1 VAEGP
6 AVTVDRADAA
16 AVAHAPLP
24 RRLRALFMAALAV
37 AVIAGA
43 ILLVNLWYLR
53 GTTQQLETFRLTQ
66 DALERLQSS
75 LLDAE
80 TGQRGYLLTGRPA
93 YLGPYESAKTAYPA
107 TMAVLTGFAVD
118 DFALAEGLAELQP
131 LIDEKM
137 AIIERTIDR
146 FQAKGDI
153 VPSDAGRETM
163 DRIRGVIARLRSHVA
178 EEIASTSAQSE
189 RRTIITFIAA
199 ALAAGLAVV
208 ALIVVFR
215 AVSVENRRRNL
226 AEESLRDRN
235 ELLGAVTEGTE
246 DWIFVKDRDGKLQL
260 VNRAVCLAF
269 GLEPAQLVGALP
281 EAYLTDPNEAAII
294 HGNDMRI
301 MASGV
306 GERIEQEITVHG
318 QRRTYVSTKTP
329 RRGADGRVIG
339 LIGIS
344 TDISER
350 KRTEELMALAN
361 VRLSAAVAEQTGQ
374 LADLSQHLIR
384 VSEDERERLAAE
396 LHDELGALHTVITL
410 DLESLRTDLKALP
423 PDIDDRLQK
432 VLALVQQARE
442 IKRRIIADLRPLLLD
457 HLGLIAAID
466 HYIQLWSQSSKVSV
480 STAYSPNLPKLSR
493 ELELAIFRVVQE
505 SLTNVAKYA
514 RAREVRISLGILSGE
529 LCLSVED
536 DGVGIHPEALDRR
549 RSHGIIGM
557 QQRMAH
563 FRGTLD
569 VRRRSAASGTVVSAR
584 VPLGSRAA

>member
-1 VAEGP
+1 
-6 AVTVDRADAA
+6 
-16 AVAHAPLP
+16 
-24 RRLRALFMAALAV
+24 MALAV

-53 GTTQQLETFRLTQ
+53 GTAQQLETFRMTQ

-80 TGQRGYLLTGRPA
+80 TGQRGYLLTGRLP

-107 TMAVLTGFAVD
+107 TMASLTAFAANDVVLAQ
-118 DFALAEGLAELQP
+118 GLAELGP

-137 AIIERTIDR
+137 AIIERTINR
-146 FQAKGDI
+146 FQTQGDI
-153 VPSDAGRETM
+153 IPSDAGRETM
-163 DRIRGVIARLRSHVA
+163 DRIRGVIARLRSHVG
-178 EEIASTSAQSE
+178 EEIASTNSQTKL
-189 RRTIITFIAA
+189 RTIITFIAA
-199 ALAAGLAVV
+199 TLAAALAVV
-208 ALIVVFR
+208 ALVVVYR
-215 AVSVENRRRNL
+215 AVSVEHRRRNV

-246 DWIFVKDRDGKLQL
+246 DWIFVKDRDGKLQFA
-260 VNRAVCLAF
+260 NRAVCLAF
-269 GLEPAQLVGALP
+269 ESEPSRMIGALP
-281 EAYLTDPNEAAII
+281 PAYVADPREASIVHD
-294 HGNDMRI
+294 NDMRI
-301 MASGV
+301 MSRGL
-306 GERIEQEITVHG
+306 GERVEQELTVHG
-318 QRRTYVSTKTP
+318 ERRTYVSTKTP
-329 RRGADGRVIG
+329 RRDADGRVIG
-339 LIGIS
+339 LIGIG
-344 TDISER
+344 TDITER
-350 KRTEELMALAN
+350 KKAEEVLALAN
-361 VRLSAAVAEQTGQ
+361 QRLSAAVDEQTAL

-432 VLALVQQARE
+432 VLALVQEARE

-480 STAYSPNLPKLSR
+480 STDYSPSLPKLSR
-493 ELELAIFRVVQE
+493 ELELAIFRVIQE

-514 RAREVRISLGILSGE
+514 RAQEVRISLGVASGE
-529 LCLSVED
+529 LCLSIED
-536 DGVGIHPEALDRR
+536 DGVGIPQEAIDRR

-557 QQRMAH
+557 QQRIAH
-563 FRGTLD
+563 FRGILQ
-569 VRRRSAASGTVVSAR
+569 VRRRSGGTGTVVSAR
-584 VPLGSRAA
+584 VPLTPSAA